1 MRSEFRGKKWQ
12 IGGKNPVWIWIPL
25 ACTCKVCYPSC
36 LCQCTLLLASL
47 FDPEIRVPAHY
58 IAATPSL
65 CKACR
70 GIKGTAG
77 YKRRKL
83 IEAAACDEKKVSSK
97 VGYMTGTKRA
107 KGPAA
112 APVLPEPASPPAS
125 DSSDFQ
131 VPV

>member
-1 MRSEFRGKKWQ
+1 MRIYRKFNLITPAPKW
-12 IGGKNPVWIWIPL
+12 GRIPL
-25 ACTCKVCYPSC
+25 AMTCKVCFPNC
-36 LCQCTLLLASL
+36 MCQCTLLLASL

-65 CKACR
+65 RKACR

-83 IEAAACDEKKVSSK
+83 IEAAACDEKEVSSK

-112 APVLPEPASPPAS
+112 APRAMVLLEPASPSAS